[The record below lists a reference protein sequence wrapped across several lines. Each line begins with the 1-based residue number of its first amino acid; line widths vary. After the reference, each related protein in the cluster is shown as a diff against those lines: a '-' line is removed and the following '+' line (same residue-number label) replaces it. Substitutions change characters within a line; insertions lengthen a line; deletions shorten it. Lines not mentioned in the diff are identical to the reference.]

1 MGDKDRDRH
10 PSRDKASADPDAD
23 PAHRQRQ
30 HGSLELVWSTDRT
43 YEARRQRLSWNKRVA
58 PRYPRAIARPRS
70 VDDVVSAVHLARKHR
85 MRLGVCS
92 GGHSWINASLCDD
105 GLVIDLSAFDGIQI
119 SPESNSA
126 SVGPAAT
133 SGQLIEALGHHRLA
147 FPAGHCP
154 SVALGGYL
162 LAGGFGW
169 NSIEWGPAAMSV
181 RSIDVVMASG
191 EIIRAD
197 ADRNSDLFWLARGS
211 GAAFPGIVIQFEL
224 AVQPG
229 PGSIGFCQRS
239 FRIEDID
246 PVADWITAAIDQA
259 SPPVEVEVV
268 IKNGETTKP
277 LVLVTSVAFGHDA
290 ATTVD
295 ALDEMEKIPC
305 AASPMTVKRELNR
318 NFTGLYAYTNSLYPP
333 GHRWAADN
341 FTTDTD
347 FASLLRQAVSIFD
360 GAQAKKSFFLAGTQP
375 ASPQASLAFD
385 GAFSLGGKSFMA
397 CYAVWDE
404 DSEDDVNAAWI
415 QRVTTNFDCNKTGRY
430 IGEADFEAGETGVE
444 SCFSRDAFERI
455 KRLRAEVDPAQM
467 FVVPRGIESHEPTCR
482 R

>member
-1 MGDKDRDRH
+1 MGDKDRDH
-10 PSRDKASADPDAD
+10 HLGRDKASTDPDVD
-23 PAHRQRQ
+23 PVHRERQR
-30 HGSLELVWSTDRT
+30 GSLELVWSGDRT

-58 PRYPRAIARPRS
+58 PRYPSAIARPRS
-70 VDDVVSAVHLARKHR
+70 VDDVVAAVHLARKHG

-92 GGHSWINASLCDD
+92 GGHSWINASLCHD

-126 SVGPAAT
+126 SVGPAVT
-133 SGQLIEALGHHRLA
+133 SGQLIDALGHHRLA

-191 EIIRAD
+191 VIIRAD
-197 ADRNSDLFWLARGS
+197 ADRNPDLFWLARGS
-211 GAAFPGIVIQFEL
+211 GAAFPGIVIRFEL
-224 AVQPG
+224 TLQPG

-246 PVADWITAAIDQA
+246 PVADWITTAIDQL
-259 SPPVEVEVV
+259 SPAVEVEVV

-277 LVLVTSVAFGHDA
+277 LVLVTSVAFGHDLA
-290 ATTVD
+290 ATVD

-305 AASPMTVKRELNR
+305 AASPTSVKRELDR
-318 NFTGLYAYTNSLYPP
+318 NFTDLYAYTSSLYAP

-347 FASLLRQAVSIFD
+347 FASLLRQAVSAFD
-360 GAQAKKSFFLAGTQP
+360 GARAKKSFFLAGTRP
-375 ASPQASLAFD
+375 ASLQASQVFD
-385 GAFSLGGKSFMA
+385 GAFSLGGRSFIA

-404 DSEDDVNAAWI
+404 VSEDDVNVAWL
-415 QRVTTNFDCNKTGRY
+415 QRVMTNFDCNKIGRY
-430 IGEADFEAGETGVE
+430 IGEADLEAGETGVE
-444 SCFSRDAFERI
+444 SCFSRDAFERVV
-455 KRLRAEVDPAQM
+455 RLRSEFDPARM
-467 FVVPRGIESHEPTCR
+467 FVAPGGIEQPEPSYL
-482 R
+482 